1 MLGDEPEKI
10 YLNLYVIRKNYRQ
23 TSCSSF
29 PGRRLKNAMLV
40 KYRFL
45 DGWPGLR
52 GVSSFFSILVLFK
65 SSTKQ
70 QTLLA
75 S

>member
-1 MLGDEPEKI
+1 MLGDEAEKI

-45 DGWPGLR
+45 DG
-52 GVSSFFSILVLFK
+52 
-65 SSTKQ
+65 
-70 QTLLA
+70 
-75 S
+75 